1 MDTVQFMTHPITYP
15 GFRHAVPM
23 PIRWADLD
31 SLGHVNNALYLTY
44 LEQARIHFINA
55 LEIWDGKPDKI
66 GMIMAKVVMEFKLPL
81 VANDEI
87 VVYTRVARLGNK
99 SYDTEQH
106 IVRHNDGQTELAA
119 SALITIAVY
128 DYRIGQS
135 VIIPDDWR
143 QRLAAHSPQSV

>member
-1 MDTVQFMTHPITYP
+1 MYP
-15 GFRHAVPM
+15 GFRHACPI
-23 PIRWADLD
+23 PIRWSDLD
-31 SLGHVNNALYLTY
+31 AMGHVNNALYLTY
-44 LEQARIHFINA
+44 LEQARLQFINA

-66 GMIMAKVVMEFKLPL
+66 GMIVAKAVIEFKLPL
-81 VANDEI
+81 VETDEI

-119 SALITIAVY
+119 SGLITIVVY

-135 VIIPDDWR
+135 AIIPDDWR
-143 QRLAAHSPQSV
+143 QRLAAYSSQSV